1 MSQVGYVNNMYGNT
15 LNFVTTNA
23 DGATVLKLDG
33 ENVLTRNALIITSPT
48 DENNNDLGTPSII
61 VTDTDGSPLRISYTM
76 QPGKGLINEPNT
88 DILRMNLD
96 EHTIQS
102 KKDSKDLDAIYV
114 NTYALINHNSTLEVV
129 DENDLRVNVADII
142 DNSSLKTASRYIR
155 DNKAF
160 EDQLG
165 KLYESDKIFVDTS
178 YIIDNFTL
186 TTVNSNI
193 NKETGEIISDDVDK
207 TTLLNSNAQKISVN
221 VKNIVDNQTIIPK
234 LTYSEYDIH
243 EETTPIYTPMTY
255 EYLGGVK
262 VNPDDVISIGDTRM
276 FKARFNY
283 FYKCMWGAP
292 ENIWYGKYNEY
303 IDSTDDPNSY
313 TLIISDDE
321 WSKID
326 WQNMDKEKATKIA
339 NILSS
344 PPMEIY
350 EFNGWDY
357 VREKIP
363 KGVPEILAYVDT
375 QALTKT
381 SRTSYGVIRI
391 DSLTL
396 RASDS
401 GLVSVQTD
409 YLKTITNKESK
420 GIVKVYPEGTQS
432 EHIFGTAS
440 GTLRVNPEYLPK
452 ATSYNTGKKYKGYG
466 VCAVDGTSTYTNQIG
481 VISVNTQ
488 NLEKAAAD
496 KYGVVAID
504 NNKIKW
510 KASFRKL
517 DKGAINRIAL
527 DRITVNEDALRIC
540 SNHQPGVVIYDPKT
554 LELNDNNQLYVKNS
568 EYWDESIKQ
577 LTSQITN
584 LQNLC
589 NGLQNQ
595 IIHLNNLL
603 TNSGQLIGFYTSIDA
618 GKNEQ
623 VIGAIWEIHEWN
635 RGNPKAPSLTT
646 ELTGTV
652 YMDWGYEDPV
662 IQLFI
667 DNTNE
672 SLITNVQLQ
681 INDNTLS
688 SGSATSVYTNT
699 RNTIKFKLTLQ
710 QPVASFFEDYKCKIM
725 VNFAEFEGP
734 TQASFELNVKLIP
747 GIIDMSAIHPQWSET
762 GIKSWKY
769 KLNTTTLDNN
779 ILKY

>member
-33 ENVLTRNALIITSPT
+33 ENVLTPNALIITSPT

-114 NTYALINHNSTLEVV
+114 NASALINHNSTLEVV

-160 EDQLG
+160 EDQSG

-193 NKETGEIISDDVDK
+193 NKETGEIISEDVDK

-221 VKNIVDNQTIIPK
+221 VKNILDNQTIIPK
-234 LTYSEYDIH
+234 LTYSEYDIKLEKVPQYH
-243 EETTPIYTPMTY
+243 QLTY
-255 EYLGGVK
+255 KDIGLEV
-262 VNPDDVISIGDTRM
+262 DDPLNSAAV
-276 FKARFNY
+276 FQARFKY
-283 FYKCMWGAP
+283 FTNWLHGAP
-292 ENIWYGKYNEY
+292 ENICYYKAEGVNLGVPYSYFGK
-303 IDSTDDPNSY
+303 
-313 TLIISDDE
+313 IISDDE

-326 WQNMDKEKATKIA
+326 WQNLSDEKVTELA
-339 NILSS
+339 NRLSE
-344 PPMEIY
+344 PAAEIY
-350 EFNGWDY
+350 QFDGYEY
-357 VREKIP
+357 VKELIP
-363 KGVPEILAYVDT
+363 KGVPETLAYVDT

-381 SRTSYGVIRI
+381 SKTSYGVIKI
-391 DSLTL
+391 DEKTL
-396 RASDS
+396 RAL
-401 GLVSVQTD
+401 GNGTVSVKTN
-409 YLKTITNKESK
+409 YLDTITNKESK

-488 NLEKAAAD
+488 NLEKASVD

-504 NNKIKW
+504 DKTIKW
-510 KASFRKL
+510 TSIRRL
-517 DKGAINRIAL
+517 DKDPIRRKFVDKIA
-527 DRITVNEDALRIC
+527 VNEDALRIC
-540 SNHQPGVVIYDPKT
+540 SSHKPGVVMYDSNT
-554 LELNDNNQLYVKNS
+554 LGLNNNNQLYVKNA
-568 EYWDESIKQ
+568 EYWNESIKQ

-584 LQNLC
+584 LQNSR
-589 NGLQNQ
+589 NDLQKQ
-595 IIHLNNLL
+595 IIYLTNLL

-618 GKNEQ
+618 GKNNQ
-623 VIGAIWEIHEWN
+623 VTGANWEIHEWN
-635 RGNPKAPSLTT
+635 RGNGGSSSLTA
-646 ELTGTV
+646 ELIGTV
-652 YMDWGYEDPV
+652 YMDWRYEDPV

-667 DNTNE
+667 DNTDE

-688 SGSATSVYTNT
+688 SGSATTVYTNT

-710 QPVASFFEDYKCKIM
+710 QPVASIFEDQICKIM

-734 TQASFELNVKLIP
+734 TQATFELNVKLIP

-762 GIKSWKY
+762 DIKSWKY
-769 KLNTTTLDNN
+769 KLNTTTAP
-779 ILKY
+779 LKY

>member
-33 ENVLTRNALIITSPT
+33 ENVLTANALIITSPT

-114 NTYALINHNSTLEVV
+114 NAYALINHNSTLEVV

-155 DNKAF
+155 DNKSF

-193 NKETGEIISDDVDK
+193 NKETGEIISEDVDK

-234 LTYSEYDIH
+234 LTYSEYDTKLEKVPEYH
-243 EETTPIYTPMTY
+243 LLTY
-255 EYLGGVK
+255 EDIGLV
-262 VNPDDVISIGDTRM
+262 VDDPNNVSSLVV
-276 FKARFNY
+276 FQARFKY
-283 FYKCMWGAP
+283 FLNALSGAP
-292 ENIWYGKYNEY
+292 ENIWYYKSEGVNLGVPFSYFGK
-303 IDSTDDPNSY
+303 
-313 TLIISDDE
+313 IISDDE
-321 WSKID
+321 WSAVD
-326 WQNMDKEKATKIA
+326 WLNLSDEKVTELA
-339 NILSS
+339 NRLSE
-344 PPMEIY
+344 PPMIY
-350 EFNGWDY
+350 EFTGYEY

-363 KGVPEILAYVDT
+363 KGVPETLAYVDT

-381 SRTSYGVIRI
+381 SKTSYGVIKI
-391 DSLTL
+391 DEKTL
-396 RASDS
+396 RAL
-401 GLVSVQTD
+401 GNGTVSVKTN
-409 YLKTITNKESK
+409 YLDTITNKESK

-488 NLEKAAAD
+488 NLEKAEVN

-504 NNKIKW
+504 DKTIKW
-510 KASFRKL
+510 TSIRRL
-517 DKGAINRIAL
+517 DKDPIRRKFVDKIA
-527 DRITVNEDALRIC
+527 VNEDALRIC
-540 SNHQPGVVIYDPKT
+540 SIHKPGVVMYDSNT
-554 LELNDNNQLYVKNS
+554 LGLNNNNQLYVKNS

-584 LQNLC
+584 LQNSR
-589 NGLQNQ
+589 NDLQKQ
-595 IIHLNNLL
+595 IIYLTNLL

-618 GKNEQ
+618 GKNNQ
-623 VIGAIWEIHEWN
+623 VTGANWEIHEWN
-635 RGNPKAPSLTT
+635 RGNDGSSSLTA
-646 ELTGTV
+646 ELIGTV
-652 YMDWGYEDPV
+652 YMDWGYENPV

-688 SGSATSVYTNT
+688 SGSDTTVYTNT

-710 QPVASFFEDYKCKIM
+710 QPVASFFEDQICKII

-734 TQASFELNVKLIP
+734 TQATFELNVKLIP

-762 GIKSWKY
+762 DIKSWKY
-769 KLNTTTLDNN
+769 KLNTITAP
-779 ILKY
+779 LKY

>member
-114 NTYALINHNSTLEVV
+114 NAYALINHNSTLEVV

-155 DNKAF
+155 DNKSF
-160 EDQLG
+160 EDQSG

-193 NKETGEIISDDVDK
+193 NKETGEIISEDVDK
-207 TTLLNSNAQKISVN
+207 TTLLNYNAQKISVN

-234 LTYSEYDIH
+234 LTYSEFDIKLEKVPEYH
-243 EETTPIYTPMTY
+243 LLTY
-255 EYLGGVK
+255 K
-262 VNPDDVISIGDTRM
+262 DIGLVV
-276 FKARFNY
+276 
-283 FYKCMWGAP
+283 
-292 ENIWYGKYNEY
+292 
-303 IDSTDDPNSY
+303 DDPNNVSSTVVFQARFKYFSGILREIPENKWYYKSEGVNLGVPFSY
-313 TLIISDDE
+313 FGKIIDDDE
-321 WSKID
+321 WSAVD
-326 WQNMDKEKATKIA
+326 WLNLSNEKVTELA
-339 NILSS
+339 NRLSE
-344 PPMEIY
+344 PTVIY
-350 EFNGWDY
+350 EFTGYEY
-357 VREKIP
+357 VKELIP
-363 KGVPEILAYVDT
+363 KGVAETLAYVDT
-375 QALTKT
+375 QALTKA
-381 SRTSYGVIRI
+381 SKTSYGVIKI
-391 DSLTL
+391 DEKTL
-396 RASDS
+396 HQLDN
-401 GLVSVQTD
+401 GTVSVRTN
-409 YLKTITNKESK
+409 YLDTITNKEST
-420 GIVKVYPEGTQS
+420 GTVKVYPEGTQS

-452 ATSYNTGKKYKGYG
+452 ASYYNTGKKYKGYG

-488 NLEKAAAD
+488 NLEKASSN
-496 KYGVVAID
+496 KYGVVAVD
-504 NNKIKW
+504 DKKIAWVYHTK
-510 KASFRKL
+510 SN
-517 DKGAINRIAL
+517 KGAV
-527 DRITVNEDALRIC
+527 DKITVNEDALRIC
-540 SNHQPGVVIYDPKT
+540 SNIKPGVVIYDSNT
-554 LELNDNNQLYVKNS
+554 LGLTDNNKLYVKNA

-595 IIHLNNLL
+595 IIYLNNLL
-603 TNSGQLIGFYTSIDA
+603 KNSGQLVGFYTSIDA
-618 GKNEQ
+618 SGDNKK
-623 VIGAIWEIHEWN
+623 VTGANWEIHEWN
-635 RGNPKAPSLTT
+635 RGYPESPSLTT

-652 YMDWGYEDPV
+652 YMDWKYDKPGIE
-662 IQLFI
+662 LFI
-667 DNTNE
+667 NNTNE
-672 SLITNVQLQ
+672 SLITNVHLQ
-681 INDNTLS
+681 INDYDAYA
-688 SGSATSVYTNT
+688 GSCADVYTNT

-710 QPVASFFEDYKCKIM
+710 QPKSPFFEYQTCKIM
-725 VNFAEFEGP
+725 LNFAEFEGP

-747 GIIDMSAIHPQWSET
+747 GAIGLDPHPQWSET
-762 GIKSWKY
+762 GVKSWIY
-769 KLNTTTLDNN
+769 
-779 ILKY
+779 

>member
-114 NTYALINHNSTLEVV
+114 NAYALINHNSTLEVV

-160 EDQLG
+160 EDQSG

-193 NKETGEIISDDVDK
+193 NKETGEIISEDVDK

-234 LTYSEYDIH
+234 LTYSEYDIKLEKVPQYH
-243 EETTPIYTPMTY
+243 LLTY
-255 EYLGGVK
+255 KDIGLEV
-262 VNPDDVISIGDTRM
+262 DDPNNVSSLHV
-276 FKARFNY
+276 FHARFKY
-283 FYKCMWGAP
+283 FYLCLSSAP
-292 ENIWYGKYNEY
+292 ENKWYYKFAD
-303 IDSTDDPNSY
+303 ISDSIHDVPNSY
-313 TLIISDDE
+313 TLIIPDDE
-321 WSKID
+321 WSAINWENVSD
-326 WQNMDKEKATKIA
+326 EKLTYLA
-339 NILSS
+339 NRLSE
-344 PPMEIY
+344 PPTNIY
-350 EFNGWDY
+350 EFIGYEY
-357 VREKIP
+357 VKELIP
-363 KGVPEILAYVDT
+363 KGVAETLAYVDT
-375 QALTKT
+375 QALTKA
-381 SRTSYGVIRI
+381 SKTSYGVIKI
-391 DSLTL
+391 DEKTL
-396 RASDS
+396 YQLDN
-401 GLVSVQTD
+401 GTVSVRTN
-409 YLKTITNKESK
+409 YLNTITNKESI
-420 GIVKVYPEGTQS
+420 GTVKVYPEGTQS

-452 ATSYNTGKKYKGYG
+452 ASYYNTGKKYKGYG

-488 NLEKAAAD
+488 NLEKAESN

-504 NNKIKW
+504 DNTIKW
-510 KASFRKL
+510 TSFRKL
-517 DKGAINRIAL
+517 DKGPIPKRTVNKIA
-527 DRITVNEDALRIC
+527 VNEDALRIC
-540 SNHQPGVVIYDPKT
+540 SNQKPGVVIYDSNT
-554 LELNDNNQLYVKNS
+554 LGLNDNNKLYVKNA

-595 IIHLNNLL
+595 IIYLNNLL
-603 TNSGQLIGFYTSIDA
+603 KNSDQLIGFYTSIDA
-618 GKNEQ
+618 GKNKK
-623 VIGAIWEIHEWN
+623 VAGAIWEIHEWF
-635 RGNPKAPSLTT
+635 RGNPESPSLTT

-652 YMDWGYEDPV
+652 YMDWTYEDPV

-688 SGSATSVYTNT
+688 SGSATTVYTNT

-710 QPVASFFEDYKCKIM
+710 QPVASFFEDQICKIM
-725 VNFAEFEGP
+725 LNFAEFEGP

-747 GIIDMSAIHPQWSET
+747 GIIDNSATHPQWLET
-762 GIKSWKY
+762 GVKSWNY
-769 KLNTTTLDNN
+769 K
-779 ILKY
+779 

>member
-114 NTYALINHNSTLEVV
+114 NAYALINHNSTLEVV

-160 EDQLG
+160 EDQSG

-193 NKETGEIISDDVDK
+193 NKETGEIISEDVDK

-221 VKNIVDNQTIIPK
+221 VKNIIDNQTIIPK
-234 LTYSEYDIH
+234 LTYSKYDTKL
-243 EETTPIYTPMTY
+243 ERVPKYNLMTY
-255 EYLGGVK
+255 EYCGGVK
-262 VNPDDVISIGDTRM
+262 DNPNDYIGVGEKRM
-276 FKARFNY
+276 FDVRFKY
-283 FYKCMWGAP
+283 FYNWLSSAP
-292 ENIWYGKYNEY
+292 ENKWYTKKEDISDS
-303 IDSTDDPNSY
+303 IDALNPYD
-313 TLIISDDE
+313 LIISNDE

-326 WQNMDKEKATKIA
+326 WENLSDEKLTYLA
-339 NILSS
+339 NKLSA
-344 PPMEIY
+344 PPMDIY
-350 EFNGWDY
+350 EFTGYEY
-357 VREKIP
+357 VKELIP
-363 KGVPEILAYVDT
+363 KGAAETLAYVDT
-375 QALTKT
+375 QALTKA
-381 SRTSYGVIRI
+381 SKTSYGVIKI
-391 DSLTL
+391 DEKTL
-396 RASDS
+396 HLLDN
-401 GLVSVQTD
+401 GTVSVRTN
-409 YLKTITNKESK
+409 YLNTITNKEST

-452 ATSYNTGKKYKGYG
+452 ASYYNVGKKYKGYG

-488 NLEKAAAD
+488 NLEKASPT
-496 KYGVVAID
+496 KYGVVAVD
-504 NNKIKW
+504 DKKIAWIYHK
-510 KASFRKL
+510 RL
-517 DKGAINRIAL
+517 DKGVINK
-527 DRITVNEDALRIC
+527 ITVNEDALRIC
-540 SNHQPGVVIYDPKT
+540 SAQKPGVVIYDSNT
-554 LELNDNNQLYVKNS
+554 LELNDNNQLYVKNA

-584 LQNLC
+584 LQNSC
-589 NGLQNQ
+589 NDLQKQ
-595 IIHLNNLL
+595 IIYLNNLL
-603 TNSGQLIGFYTSIDA
+603 KNSGQLVGFYTSIDS
-618 GKNEQ
+618 ERR
-623 VIGAIWEIHEWN
+623 VTGANWEIHEWN
-635 RGNPKAPSLTT
+635 RGNPESPLLTA

-652 YMDWGYEDPV
+652 YMDWTYDEPGIE
-662 IQLFI
+662 LFI
-667 DNTNE
+667 NNTNE

-681 INDNTLS
+681 INDYDAYN
-688 SGSATSVYTNT
+688 GSYADVYTNT
-699 RNTIKFKLTLQ
+699 RNTIKFKLTMQ
-710 QPVASFFEDYKCKIM
+710 QPAASFFEDKTCKIM
-725 VNFAEFEGP
+725 VHFGEYKGNTHAL
-734 TQASFELNVKLIP
+734 FELNVKLIP
-747 GIIDMSAIHPQWSET
+747 GAIGLEAHPQWSET
-762 GIKSWKY
+762 VPKSWNY
-769 KLNTTTLDNN
+769 E
-779 ILKY
+779 

>member
-76 QPGKGLINEPNT
+76 QPGNGLINEPNT

-114 NTYALINHNSTLEVV
+114 NAYALINHNSTLEVV

-160 EDQLG
+160 EDQSG

-234 LTYSEYDIH
+234 LTYSEFDIKL
-243 EETTPIYTPMTY
+243 EKVPIYHLLTY
-255 EYLGGVK
+255 KDIGLEV
-262 VNPDDVISIGDTRM
+262 DDPNNVSSLVV
-276 FKARFNY
+276 FHARFRY
-283 FYKCMWGAP
+283 FKGMVQEGN
-292 ENIWYGKYNEY
+292 NIWYTKKEEIQDS
-303 IDSTDDPNSY
+303 IDALNPY
-313 TLIISDDE
+313 TLIISNDE

-326 WQNMDKEKATKIA
+326 WENLSDEQVNDLAEK
-339 NILSS
+339 LSA
-344 PPMEIY
+344 PTVDIY
-350 EFNGWDY
+350 EFTGYEY
-357 VREKIP
+357 VKELIP
-363 KGVPEILAYVDT
+363 KGVAETLAYVDT
-375 QALTKT
+375 QALTKA
-381 SRTSYGVIRI
+381 SKTSYGVIKI
-391 DSLTL
+391 DEKTL
-396 RASDS
+396 RTLDN
-401 GLVSVQTD
+401 GTVSVRTN
-409 YLKTITNKESK
+409 YLDTITNKEST
-420 GIVKVYPEGTQS
+420 GLVKVYPEGTQS

-452 ATSYNTGKKYKGYG
+452 ASYYNTGKKYKGYG
-466 VCAVDGTSTYTNQIG
+466 ICAVDGTSTYTNQIG

-488 NLEKAAAD
+488 NLEKASPT
-496 KYGVVAID
+496 KYGVVAVDDKKITWIYHKRLVKGTI
-504 NNKIKW
+504 NK
-510 KASFRKL
+510 
-517 DKGAINRIAL
+517 
-527 DRITVNEDALRIC
+527 ITVNEDALRIC
-540 SNHQPGVVIYDPKT
+540 SNIKPGVVIYDSNT
-554 LELNDNNQLYVKNS
+554 LGLNDNNKLYVKNA

-595 IIHLNNLL
+595 IIYLNNLL
-603 TNSGQLIGFYTSIDA
+603 KNSGQLVGFYTSIDA
-618 GKNEQ
+618 SGDNKK
-623 VIGAIWEIHEWN
+623 VTGANWEIHEWN
-635 RGNPKAPSLTT
+635 RGNPESPSLTT

-652 YMDWGYEDPV
+652 YMDWKYDDPGIELV
-662 IQLFI
+662 INNQ
-667 DNTNE
+667 NE
-672 SLITNVQLQ
+672 SLITNVHLQ
-681 INDNTLS
+681 INDYDAYA
-688 SGSATSVYTNT
+688 GSCADVYTNT
-699 RNTIKFKLTLQ
+699 RNIIKFKLTLQ
-710 QPVASFFEDYKCKIM
+710 QPKSSFFEDQTCKIM
-725 VNFAEFEGP
+725 LNFAEFEGP
-734 TQASFELNVKLIP
+734 TRASFELNVKLIP
-747 GIIDMSAIHPQWSET
+747 GIIDNSATHPQWLET
-762 GIKSWKY
+762 GVKSWNY
-769 KLNTTTLDNN
+769 K
-779 ILKY
+779 

>member
-114 NTYALINHNSTLEVV
+114 NAYALINHNSTLEVV

-155 DNKAF
+155 DNKSF
-160 EDQLG
+160 EDQSG

-234 LTYSEYDIH
+234 LTYSEFDIKL
-243 EETTPIYTPMTY
+243 EKVPIYNLMTY
-255 EYLGGVK
+255 EYCGGVK
-262 VNPDDVISIGDTRM
+262 DNPNDVILPGDVRM

-283 FYKCMWGAP
+283 FYLCLSSAP
-292 ENIWYGKYNEY
+292 ENKWYYKFEDISYS
-303 IDSTDDPNSY
+303 IHDVPNSY
-313 TLIISDDE
+313 TLIIPDDE
-321 WSKID
+321 WSTID
-326 WQNMDKEKATKIA
+326 WENLSDEKLTYLA
-339 NILSS
+339 NRLSEPS
-344 PPMEIY
+344 TNIY
-350 EFNGWDY
+350 EFTGYEY
-357 VREKIP
+357 VKELIP
-363 KGVPEILAYVDT
+363 KGVAETLAYVDT
-375 QALTKT
+375 QALTKA
-381 SRTSYGVIRI
+381 SKTSYGVIKI
-391 DSLTL
+391 DEKTL
-396 RASDS
+396 RTLDN
-401 GLVSVQTD
+401 GTVSVRTN
-409 YLKTITNKESK
+409 YLDTITNKESI
-420 GIVKVYPEGTQS
+420 GTVKVYPEGTQS

-452 ATSYNTGKKYKGYG
+452 SSYYNTGKKYKGYG

-488 NLEKAAAD
+488 NLEKASAN

-504 NNKIKW
+504 DNTIKW
-510 KASFRKL
+510 TSFRKL
-517 DKGAINRIAL
+517 DKGPISKRTVNKL
-527 DRITVNEDALRIC
+527 TVNEDALRIC
-540 SNHQPGVVIYDPKT
+540 SNQKPGVVIYDSNT
-554 LELNDNNQLYVKNS
+554 LELNDNNKLYVKNA
-568 EYWDESIKQ
+568 EYWNESIKQ
-577 LTSQITN
+577 LTSQIAN

-595 IIHLNNLL
+595 IIYLNNLL
-603 TNSGQLIGFYTSIDA
+603 KNSGQLVGFYTSIDNA
-618 GKNEQ
+618 GENNK
-623 VIGAIWEIHEWN
+623 VIGANWEIHEWN
-635 RGNPKAPSLTT
+635 RGNSESPSLTT

-652 YMDWGYEDPV
+652 YMDWKYDKPGIE
-662 IQLFI
+662 LFI
-667 DNTNE
+667 NNTNE
-672 SLITNVQLQ
+672 SLITNVHLQ
-681 INDNTLS
+681 INDYDAYA
-688 SGSATSVYTNT
+688 GSCADVYTNT

-710 QPVASFFEDYKCKIM
+710 QPKSSFYEDQTCKIM
-725 VNFAEFEGP
+725 LNFAEFEGP

-747 GIIDMSAIHPQWSET
+747 GIINNSATHPQWLET
-762 GIKSWKY
+762 GIKSWV
-769 KLNTTTLDNN
+769 
-779 ILKY
+779 LK

>member
-160 EDQLG
+160 EDQSG

-193 NKETGEIISDDVDK
+193 NKETGEIISEDVDK

-221 VKNIVDNQTIIPK
+221 IKNIVDNQTIIPK
-234 LTYSEYDIH
+234 LTYSEYDIKLEKVPEYH
-243 EETTPIYTPMTY
+243 LLTY
-255 EYLGGVK
+255 KDIGLV
-262 VNPDDVISIGDTRM
+262 VDDPNNVSSLVV
-276 FKARFNY
+276 FKARFKY
-283 FYKCMWGAP
+283 FSGILREIP
-292 ENIWYGKYNEY
+292 ENKWYVKTEDISY
-303 IDSTDDPNSY
+303 STEAPSSY

-321 WSKID
+321 WSAVD
-326 WQNMDKEKATKIA
+326 WLNLSDDKVTELA
-339 NILSS
+339 NKLSE
-344 PPMEIY
+344 PPMDIY
-350 EFNGWDY
+350 EFTGYIY
-357 VREKIP
+357 VKELIP
-363 KGVPEILAYVDT
+363 KGVAETLAYVDT
-375 QALTKT
+375 QALTKA
-381 SRTSYGVIRI
+381 SKTSYGVIKI
-391 DSLTL
+391 DEKTL
-396 RASDS
+396 YQLDN
-401 GLVSVQTD
+401 GTVSVRTN
-409 YLKTITNKESK
+409 YLDTITNKEST
-420 GIVKVYPEGTQS
+420 GTVKVYPEGTQS

-452 ATSYNTGKKYKGYG
+452 ASYYNTGKKYKGYG

-488 NLEKAAAD
+488 NLEKASPT

-504 NNKIKW
+504 DNTIKW
-510 KASFRKL
+510 TSFRKL
-517 DKGAINRIAL
+517 DKGPISKRTVNKL
-527 DRITVNEDALRIC
+527 TVNEDALRIC
-540 SNHQPGVVIYDPKT
+540 SAQKPGVVIYDPKT
-554 LELNDNNQLYVKNS
+554 LELNDNNQLYVKNA
-568 EYWDESIKQ
+568 EYWNESIKQ

-595 IIHLNNLL
+595 IIYLNNLL
-603 TNSGQLIGFYTSIDA
+603 KNSGQLVGFYTSIDNA
-618 GKNEQ
+618 GENNK
-623 VIGAIWEIHEWN
+623 VIGANWEIHEWN
-635 RGNPKAPSLTT
+635 RGNSESPSLTT

-652 YMDWGYEDPV
+652 YMDWKYDDPG
-662 IQLFI
+662 IELFI
-667 DNTNE
+667 NNTNE
-672 SLITNVQLQ
+672 SLITNVHLQ
-681 INDNTLS
+681 INDYDAYA
-688 SGSATSVYTNT
+688 GSCADVYTNT

-710 QPVASFFEDYKCKIM
+710 QPKSSLFEDQTCKIM
-725 VNFAEFEGP
+725 LNFAEFEGP

-747 GIIDMSAIHPQWSET
+747 GIIDNSATHPQWLET
-762 GIKSWKY
+762 GVKSWV
-769 KLNTTTLDNN
+769 
-779 ILKY
+779 LK

>member
-76 QPGKGLINEPNT
+76 QPGNGLINEPNT

-102 KKDSKDLDAIYV
+102 KKDSKNLDAIYV
-114 NTYALINHNSTLEVV
+114 NAYALINHNSTLEVV

-155 DNKAF
+155 DNKSF
-160 EDQLG
+160 EDQSG

-193 NKETGEIISDDVDK
+193 NKETGEIISEDVDK

-234 LTYSEYDIH
+234 LTYSEYDIKL
-243 EETTPIYTPMTY
+243 EKVPIYNLMTY
-255 EYLGGVK
+255 EYCGGVK
-262 VNPDDVISIGDTRM
+262 DNPNDYIGVGEKRM
-276 FKARFNY
+276 FDVRFKY
-283 FYKCMWGAP
+283 FYNYLSGTP
-292 ENIWYGKYNEY
+292 SENIWYTKKEDISDS
-303 IDSTDDPNSY
+303 IDALNPYD
-313 TLIISDDE
+313 LIISDDK
-321 WSKID
+321 WSAID
-326 WQNMDKEKATKIA
+326 WENISKEKVTEIA
-339 NILSS
+339 KKLSA
-344 PPMEIY
+344 PPTDIY
-350 EFNGWDY
+350 EFNGYEY
-357 VREKIP
+357 VKELIP
-363 KGVPEILAYVDT
+363 KGAAETLAYVDT
-375 QALTKT
+375 QALTKA
-381 SRTSYGVIRI
+381 SKTSYGVIKI
-391 DSLTL
+391 DEKTL
-396 RASDS
+396 HQLDN
-401 GLVSVQTD
+401 GTVSVRTN
-409 YLKTITNKESK
+409 YLDTITNKESI
-420 GIVKVYPEGTQS
+420 GTVKVYPEGTQS

-452 ATSYNTGKKYKGYG
+452 ASYYNTGKKYKGYG
-466 VCAVDGTSTYTNQIG
+466 ICAVDGTSTYTNQIG

-488 NLEKAAAD
+488 NLEKASPT
-496 KYGVVAID
+496 KYGVVAVDDKKITWIYHKRLVKGTI
-504 NNKIKW
+504 NK
-510 KASFRKL
+510 
-517 DKGAINRIAL
+517 
-527 DRITVNEDALRIC
+527 ITVNEDALRIC
-540 SNHQPGVVIYDPKT
+540 SNIKPGVVIYDSNT
-554 LELNDNNQLYVKNS
+554 LGLNDNNKLYVKNA

-595 IIHLNNLL
+595 IIYLNNLL
-603 TNSGQLIGFYTSIDA
+603 NNSGQLVGFYTSIDA
-618 GKNEQ
+618 SGDNKK
-623 VIGAIWEIHEWN
+623 VTGANWEIHEWN
-635 RGNPKAPSLTT
+635 RGNPESPSLTT

-652 YMDWGYEDPV
+652 YMDWKYDDPG
-662 IQLFI
+662 IELFI

-672 SLITNVQLQ
+672 SLITNVHLQ
-681 INDNTLS
+681 INDYDAYA
-688 SGSATSVYTNT
+688 GSCADVYTNT

-710 QPVASFFEDYKCKIM
+710 QPKSSFFEDQTCKIM
-725 VNFAEFEGP
+725 LNFAEFEGP
-734 TQASFELNVKLIP
+734 TRVSFELNVKLIP
-747 GIIDMSAIHPQWSET
+747 GIIDNSATHPQWLET
-762 GIKSWKY
+762 GVKSWNY
-769 KLNTTTLDNN
+769 K
-779 ILKY
+779 

>member
-33 ENVLTRNALIITSPT
+33 ENVLTPNALIITSPT

-114 NTYALINHNSTLEVV
+114 NAYALINYNSTLEVV

-160 EDQLG
+160 EDQSG

-193 NKETGEIISDDVDK
+193 NKKTGEIISEDVDK

-243 EETTPIYTPMTY
+243 EEKVPIYTPMTY
-255 EYLGGVK
+255 EFLGGVLN
-262 VNPDDVISIGDTRM
+262 NPDDVVSIGDRRM
-276 FKARFNY
+276 FKARFKY
-283 FYKCMWGAP
+283 FLNALYGSP
-292 ENIWYGKYNEY
+292 ENIWYMKYNEY
-303 IDSTDDPNSY
+303 IGSTDDPNSY
-313 TLIISDDE
+313 TLIISDNE

-326 WQNMDKEKATKIA
+326 WQNISDEKVTELA
-339 NILSS
+339 NRLSE
-344 PPMEIY
+344 PPMYIY
-350 EFNGWDY
+350 QFDGYEY
-357 VREKIP
+357 VKELIP
-363 KGVPEILAYVDT
+363 KGVPETLAYVDT

-381 SRTSYGVIRI
+381 SKTSYGVIKI
-391 DSLTL
+391 DEKTL
-396 RASDS
+396 RTL
-401 GLVSVQTD
+401 GNGTVSVKTN
-409 YLKTITNKESK
+409 YLDTITNKESK

-488 NLEKAAAD
+488 NLEKAEVN

-504 NNKIKW
+504 DKTIKW
-510 KASFRKL
+510 TSIRRL
-517 DKGAINRIAL
+517 DKDPIRRKFVDKIA
-527 DRITVNEDALRIC
+527 VNEDALRIC
-540 SNHQPGVVIYDPKT
+540 SIHKPGVVMYDSNT
-554 LELNDNNQLYVKNS
+554 LGLNNNNQLYVKNA
-568 EYWDESIKQ
+568 EYWNESIKQ

-584 LQNLC
+584 LQNSR
-589 NGLQNQ
+589 NDLQKQ
-595 IIHLNNLL
+595 IIYLTNLL

-618 GKNEQ
+618 GKNNQ
-623 VIGAIWEIHEWN
+623 VTGANWEIHEWN
-635 RGNPKAPSLTT
+635 RGNPKSPLLTA
-646 ELTGTV
+646 ELIGTV
-652 YMDWGYEDPV
+652 YMDWRYEDPV

-688 SGSATSVYTNT
+688 SGSATTVYTNT

-710 QPVASFFEDYKCKIM
+710 QPVSSFFEDQICKIM

-734 TQASFELNVKLIP
+734 TQATFELNVKLIP

-762 GIKSWKY
+762 DIKSWKY
-769 KLNTTTLDNN
+769 KLNTTTAP
-779 ILKY
+779 LKY

>member
-76 QPGKGLINEPNT
+76 QPGNGLINEPNT

-114 NTYALINHNSTLEVV
+114 NAYALINHNSTLEVV

-160 EDQLG
+160 EDQSG

-193 NKETGEIISDDVDK
+193 NKETGEIISEDVDK

-234 LTYSEYDIH
+234 LTYSEYDIKLEKVPEYH
-243 EETTPIYTPMTY
+243 LLTY
-255 EYLGGVK
+255 K
-262 VNPDDVISIGDTRM
+262 DIGL
-276 FKARFNY
+276 
-283 FYKCMWGAP
+283 
-292 ENIWYGKYNEY
+292 EV
-303 IDSTDDPNSY
+303 DDPNNVSSLLVFQARFKYFSGMLREIPENKWYVKTEDISYSTEAPSSY

-321 WSKID
+321 WSAVD
-326 WQNMDKEKATKIA
+326 WLNLSDEKVTELA
-339 NILSS
+339 NRLSE
-344 PPMEIY
+344 PPMNIY
-350 EFNGWDY
+350 EFTGYIY
-357 VREKIP
+357 VKELIP
-363 KGVPEILAYVDT
+363 KGVAETLAYVDT
-375 QALTKT
+375 QALTKA
-381 SRTSYGVIRI
+381 SKTSYGVIKI
-391 DSLTL
+391 DEKTL
-396 RASDS
+396 YQLDN
-401 GLVSVQTD
+401 GTVSVRTN
-409 YLKTITNKESK
+409 YLNTITNKESI
-420 GIVKVYPEGTQS
+420 GTVKVYPEGTQS

-452 ATSYNTGKKYKGYG
+452 ASYYNTGKKYKGYG

-488 NLEKAAAD
+488 NLEKASPT
-496 KYGVVAID
+496 KYGVVAVDDKKIAWIYHKRL
-504 NNKIKW
+504 NK
-510 KASFRKL
+510 
-517 DKGAINRIAL
+517 GVINK
-527 DRITVNEDALRIC
+527 ITVNEDALRIC
-540 SNHQPGVVIYDPKT
+540 SNIKPGVVIYDSNT
-554 LELNDNNQLYVKNS
+554 LGLTDNNKLYVKNA
-568 EYWDESIKQ
+568 EYWNESIKQ

-584 LQNLC
+584 LQNSC
-589 NGLQNQ
+589 NDLQNQ
-595 IIHLNNLL
+595 IINLNNLL
-603 TNSGQLIGFYTSIDA
+603 KNSGQLIGFYTSIDSN
-618 GKNEQ
+618 KR
-623 VIGAIWEIHEWN
+623 VSGANWEVHEWN
-635 RGNPKAPSLTT
+635 RIAGKGASLSLTA

-652 YMDWGYEDPV
+652 YMDWKSDGSGTE
-662 IQLFI
+662 IIINNQ
-667 DNTNE
+667 NE
-672 SLITNVQLQ
+672 SLITNVHLQ
-681 INDNTLS
+681 INDYDAYA
-688 SGSATSVYTNT
+688 GSCVGVYQNT

-710 QPVASFFEDYKCKIM
+710 QPISALYEDQTCKIM
-725 VNFAEFEGP
+725 VHFNEFGG
-734 TQASFELNVKLIP
+734 TTLASFELNVKLIP
-747 GIIDMSAIHPQWSET
+747 GIIDNLATHPQWSET
-762 GIKSWKY
+762 VPKSWIY
-769 KLNTTTLDNN
+769 E
-779 ILKY
+779 